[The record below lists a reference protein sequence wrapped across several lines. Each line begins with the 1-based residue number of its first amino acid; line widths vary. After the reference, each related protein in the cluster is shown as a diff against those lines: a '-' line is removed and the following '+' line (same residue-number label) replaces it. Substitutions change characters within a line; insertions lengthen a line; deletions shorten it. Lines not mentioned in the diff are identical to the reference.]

1 MGATADLVRKLI
13 EKYRSKGLL
22 LDKKEELM
30 AKLDLFLL
38 MDRISDSDYRE
49 LKALIDQGE

>member
-1 MGATADLVRKLI
+1 MGATADLRKLI